1 MGKTLED
8 QIKEL
13 ERELA
18 LKSAYLSAVVSF
30 PKNTKLPQDVQEEVV
45 NTLKTFAVQK
55 AEQKDLS
62 NQEVSLLFSEEE
74 VAIIKQLISAVKN
87 RPAAQASGL
96 ESHRQVATQVTTN
109 TRLSSN
115 EESGKTARLLTT
127 DGIAPTLRGRVAPEA
142 RVVVRKVSGGRAIVM
157 SEDGIVFQVPEEDL
171 DFNI

>member
-18 LKSAYLSAVVSF
+18 LKNAYLSAVVSF

-87 RPAAQASGL
+87 RPVAQA
-96 ESHRQVATQVTTN
+96 TTPVITTERSN
-109 TRLSSN
+109 SS

-142 RVVVRKVSGGRAIVM
+142 QVVVRRVSGGRAVVM